1 MPVIQLRSGSH
12 VVFRI
17 YLHLVFVTKYRR
29 QVLTGAMLEAM
40 KPVLE
45 RVLSANQSILTEFN
59 GEPDHV
65 HLLVDLHPDN
75 NISDL
80 VASLKS
86 ASSRVLRQ
94 KFKTEID
101 KYYWGKAK
109 LWHDSKCIVSCG
121 GAPLEIVKQYVR
133 EQSGGRFV
141 SEGGKELRSATAN
154 EPPSDTSL
162 SIPTV

>member
-1 MPVIQLRSGSH
+1 MTQLRSGSH

-17 YLHLVFVTKYRR
+17 HLHIVFVTKYRR
-29 QVLTGAMLEAM
+29 KVLTQPMLEAM
-40 KPVLE
+40 KPVLN
-45 RVLSANQSILTEFN
+45 RVLEANQSLLSEFN

-86 ASSRVLRQ
+86 ASSRILRQ
-94 KFKTEID
+94 EFKAEID
-101 KYYWGKAK
+101 KVYWGKAK

-121 GAPLEIVKQYVR
+121 GAPLETVKQYIQD
-133 EQSGGRFV
+133 QSGGR
-141 SEGGKELRSATAN
+141 LPNSA
-154 EPPSDTSL
+154 SL
-162 SIPTV
+162 H